1 MGLSIGPESFTDA
14 SYTAALAQRTAL
26 SAQARTTS
34 IEWSFGIV
42 GVLLAAAVAISNQ
55 RTILPSLV
63 SLVAVA
69 ITIPLASLAVSNE
82 STLRGLAV
90 VSAHLTCARFHEVLL
105 KSVDAGTFEKHL
117 ARVAVQIDLL
127 GARVQTK
134 ASLYTDVLLMGPGYL
149 FVGAS
154 AVFGYSWYTYWT
166 NSGTLTTI
174 PAVAVA
180 ILAPALL
187 IVVLCWM
194 VWTTRLT
201 SKVAN
206 LTEMPECPVCRT
218 QGEVG
223 KLLQDGHVPTGF
235 EKQPDHIEPR
245 SLPRADSVTG
255 GDPAQSRTGVSLP
268 LEEGPHSGRFG
279 S

>member
-1 MGLSIGPESFTDA
+1 VGLSIGPRSFTDA
-14 SYTAALAQRTAL
+14 SYTAALAQRIAL

-63 SLVAVA
+63 SFVAVA

-82 STLRGLAV
+82 SSCRGLSV

-127 GARVQTK
+127 GARVETR
-134 ASLYTDVLLMGPGYL
+134 ASLYADVLLMGPGYL
-149 FVGAS
+149 FAGAS
-154 AVFGYSWYTYWT
+154 AVFGYSWYTYWAK
-166 NSGTLTTI
+166 SGTLTTI

-180 ILAPALL
+180 ILAPTML

-201 SKVAN
+201 PKVAN
-206 LTEMPECPVCRT
+206 LTEMPECPVCHA

-223 KLLQDGHVPTGF
+223 KLLQDGQVPTGF
-235 EKQPDHIEPR
+235 EKQPDHRETR
-245 SLPRADSVTG
+245 SRPSADSIKD
-255 GDPAQSRTGVSLP
+255 GDPALGRTGVSP
-268 LEEGPHSGRFG
+268 P
-279 S
+279 